1 MEIYKL
7 KDNVPNEKARTN
19 KFGARRLSGD
29 AGVNNSSETKVS
41 RVTELKQGVKNPNR
55 VNVFVDGK
63 FAFSLD
69 VAQVVDLG
77 VKVGMELPE
86 EKKVELKKASEF
98 GKLYQRTLEWVLVRP
113 RSERETRDYLRR
125 KLHRASSDTASRQP
139 VFTGGARLRSRPEVA
154 HRASSQAEKQVFQLF
169 DSYDGRQQPPKDS
182 SEALL
187 ELSKQTIESPLGD
200 VSEFAQTIIERLISK
215 GYLDDAKFAE
225 WYVENR
231 FVKKGVSR
239 KRLVMELRKKGVS
252 GEIIDEVLGGRD
264 DREEIQK
271 MIARKRAKYDDEKL
285 MAYLCR
291 QGFSYDLVREEL
303 AKNGELN

>member
-19 KFGARRLSGD
+19 KFGARRLSDD
-29 AGVNNSSETKVS
+29 AGVDNSSETKVS

-77 VKVGMELPE
+77 VKVGMELSE
-86 EKKVELKKASEF
+86 EKKAELKKASEF

-139 VFTGGARLRSRPEVA
+139 VFTGDARLRSR
-154 HRASSQAEKQVFQLF
+154 
-169 DSYDGRQQPPKDS
+169 RQPTKDS

-187 ELSKQTIESPLGD
+187 ELSGQIIESPEED
-200 VSEFAQTIIERLISK
+200 VSEFSQTIIERLISK
-215 GYLDDAKFAE
+215 GYLNDTKFAE

-252 GEIIDEVLGGRD
+252 GEIIDGVLGGRD

-303 AKNGELN
+303 AKNGELD